1 MIVLG
6 IETATAV
13 CSVGLVDGAR
23 SFGRTIREDRIHSE
37 KLLTLVDDVLRESS
51 LTIGQVDGVAV
62 SCGPGSFT
70 GLRIGASA
78 AKGLVAATAK
88 PLASVPTL
96 AACARAARTAGRLS
110 AGGWLA
116 MDARQGEWYAA
127 ACDAQGVLGPVTIVP
142 DSELRRQCAGREVI
156 TDRPA
161 AFADASVVTDLLGYL
176 DGRVVAMLGRERLE
190 HGECEDAAAFEP
202 MYVKAFEVRTPPV
215 RGR

>member
-6 IETATAV
+6 IETATSV

-37 KLLTLVDDVLRESS
+37 KLLTLVNDVLNEAGRSVRD
-51 LTIGQVDGVAV
+51 VDGVAV
-62 SCGPGSFT
+62 SSGPGSFT
-70 GLRIGASA
+70 GLRIGVSA
-78 AKGLVAATAK
+78 AKGLVAATGKA
-88 PLASVPTL
+88 LAAVPTL
-96 AACARAARTAGRLS
+96 SAGATAARAAGHLR

-127 ACDAQGVLGPVTIVP
+127 ECDAHGVVGPVEIVA
-142 DSELRRQCAGREVI
+142 DADLRRRCAGRDVI
-156 TDRPA
+156 ADRPS
-161 AFADASVVTDLLGYL
+161 AFAEAQVAEDLLAFL

-190 HGECEDAAAFEP
+190 RGEREDAAAFEP
-202 MYVKAFEVRTPPV
+202 MYLKAFAVRTPPA